1 MTSAGSTDM
10 SLEDL
15 RREVERLQAD
25 LAETTQEKLQAAEY
39 GLAVLEEKQQVQS
52 QYEELE
58 SVYEGIKTELDCA
71 KEVRSYNE

>member
-1 MTSAGSTDM
+1 MTTPVSPDM

-39 GLAVLEEKQQVQS
+39 GLAVLEEKQQIQ
-52 QYEELE
+52 QQFEELE
-58 SVYEGIKTELDCA
+58 SIYEGVKAELDCA
-71 KEVRSYNE
+71 KEVSVI